1 MLRRGDRDT
10 GIAEEG
16 EVVKGL
22 RLELH
27 TFRAAAMLAAAL
39 ATAFGAEPAHPKGKR
54 PAAPAPLAPERVE
67 LISTRNTPSHAVPP
81 GPKPAAEA
89 AGGKAGEA
97 DPRELFARANSLYE
111 AGNYQGAADEYG
123 KLVQRGYRGGN
134 LYYNLGNAYLK
145 LDRKGS
151 AILYYKKA
159 LLLLPRDQDLKS
171 NLEYALSIVEDKI
184 EPVPRPWLARRWDTA
199 VGWFTLREWRI
210 AAVAIFWGLC
220 AVLIA
225 LIYAPGARPALTRVS
240 AAMAGLLLIASA
252 AAFSR
257 AYLEGREQ
265 AVVLAR
271 EAKIRYGPSDKDVV
285 AFILHEGAV
294 AELKNEKGDWYQV
307 SLPDGKAGWVEK
319 RQCGVI

>member
-1 MLRRGDRDT
+1 M
-10 GIAEEG
+10 
-16 EVVKGL
+16 VKGTRSL
-22 RLELH
+22 LQILSM
-27 TFRAAAMLAAAL
+27 AMVLSAAL
-39 ATAFGAEPAHPKGKR
+39 ATAFGAEPVPPGRGKK
-54 PAAPAPLAPERVE
+54 PAGPAPLAPERVE
-67 LISTRNTPSHAVPP
+67 LISTRNTPLPAVSPEPKLVP
-81 GPKPAAEA
+81 GT

-97 DPRELFARANSLYE
+97 DPREVFARANSLYE
-111 AGNYQGAADEYG
+111 AGNYPGAAEEYG

-134 LYYNLGNAYLK
+134 LYYNLGNAHLK

-171 NLEYALSIVEDKI
+171 NLEYALSIVEDKLQ
-184 EPVPRPWLARRWDTA
+184 PGPRPWFARRWDTA

-210 AAVAIFWGLC
+210 AAAAIFWGLC
-220 AVLIA
+220 AALIA

-240 AAMAGLLLIASA
+240 AVMAGLLLIAAA

-257 AYLEGREQ
+257 AYLEGQEQ

-271 EAKIRYGPSDKDVV
+271 EAKIRYGPSEKDVV

-294 AELKNEKGDWYQV
+294 VELENEKGDWYQV

-319 RQCGVI
+319 QQCGLI